1 MTAFD
6 LVQSY
11 QILLASHHGTHHD
24 LHTTMTPSH
33 DLEMNDIAAHSGN
46 NEPDLAGDHGNAR
59 IPLLAS
65 RLENSNSSNE
75 VHIGTMN
82 GIQNSPNVLHR
93 VCPAGI
99 ASLTVQ
105 VPDSHKGTK
114 RPSAN
119 TSKPASKPSRWNTT
133 EFYCYYAI
141 IALYLV
147 LMIKTTVN
155 LSRRKSQYSSSQTCM

>member
-1 MTAFD
+1 
-6 LVQSY
+6 
-11 QILLASHHGTHHD
+11 
-24 LHTTMTPSH
+24 MTPSD

-46 NEPDLAGDHGNAR
+46 NEPDPAGDHDAAR

-65 RLENSNSSNE
+65 STGNNSSEAQNGTTNGFHNSSN
-75 VHIGTMN
+75 
-82 GIQNSPNVLHR
+82 LLAR

-114 RPSAN
+114 RPSSSI
-119 TSKPASKPSRWNTT
+119 TKPGSKPSRWNTT
-133 EFYCYYAI
+133 EFYCYYAVV
-141 IALYLV
+141 AVYLI

-155 LSRRKSQYSSSQTCM
+155 LSRRKSRYWSRIYSLCKITDP